1 MTPRRPAAPRDDGV
15 NIADGSWHMV
25 TLSSSWWGPGYTVFV
40 DGVERGAL
48 MPGAQRST
56 ANETD
61 REVEVSRGTASMAV
75 RQGGEQRAPAL
86 FLRLV
91 ACVACGSPLQYV
103 AAPARR
109 CACPHS
115 PR

>member
-1 MTPRRPAAPRDDGV
+1 MRGQSATLAIWKEGRTCAGVLTHLFATAPRAAAPRDDGV

-25 TLSSSWWGPGYTVFV
+25 TLSSSWWGPGYVVFV

-61 REVEVSRGTASMAV
+61 REVEVRRDTKH
-75 RQGGEQRAPAL
+75 
-86 FLRLV
+86 
-91 ACVACGSPLQYV
+91 ACVVQV
-103 AAPARR
+103 
-109 CACPHS
+109 
-115 PR
+115 